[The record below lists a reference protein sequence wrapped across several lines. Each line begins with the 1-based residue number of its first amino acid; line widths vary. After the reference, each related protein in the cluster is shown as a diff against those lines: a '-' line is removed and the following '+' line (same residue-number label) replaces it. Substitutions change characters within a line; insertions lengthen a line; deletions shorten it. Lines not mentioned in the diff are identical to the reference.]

1 VDAEKIEMEEKNRR
15 LHFEVTRQ
23 RHLIHN
29 LEEQVR
35 DKKLLVQQL
44 RHDRLQQE
52 TYLAFQDMMI
62 EELEAKV
69 EIMNRKD
76 VAQKEKIKELEV
88 LIEKLII
95 FSVQTFNVVA
105 ALAVLTYIFLKF

>member
-1 VDAEKIEMEEKNRR
+1 
-15 LHFEVTRQ
+15 
-23 RHLIHN
+23 
-29 LEEQVR
+29 
-35 DKKLLVQQL
+35 
-44 RHDRLQQE
+44 
-52 TYLAFQDMMI
+52 MI